1 MGVNLVPTVSNFQI
15 VSENFDDDNESVKLG
30 CAPPGQH
37 RIMRFDLYCN
47 NRGNEDLV
55 IGNPADHPEIFERSD
70 VFGWQFKDKFY
81 TYNLK
86 NDSGVVK
93 EGYKVAFCLLG
104 GKDKDG
110 RPFDCDYQGIEAGKR
125 DLYSAGLPCQFII
138 IDDLANG
145 DYTLE
150 TTANAPSVKAVKTG
164 KGNIIIE
171 EDDYDDNTIEVQLRI
186 NGDTVRLLS

>member
-1 MGVNLVPTVSNFQI
+1 
-15 VSENFDDDNESVKLG
+15 
-30 CAPPGQH
+30 
-37 RIMRFDLYCN
+37 MRFDLYCN

-86 NDSGVVK
+86 NDSGVVR

-104 GKDKDG
+104 GRSRKDG
-110 RPFDCDYQGIEAGKR
+110 RTFDCDYQGIEAGKR

-171 EDDYDDNTIEVQLRI
+171 EDDYDDNTIEIQLRI